1 MTPEQLN
8 NYIIEYNKSLE
19 QGQIS
24 KEEYVELLKGINVM
38 EGIADDA
45 EGLAR
50 KEQLNMIINAA
61 ISAASLMAQEKNMLD
76 TLFWI
81 AVGAFVGWH
90 FPEPFWAK
98 AIKAKILGMFKK

>member
-8 NYIIEYNKSLE
+8 AYIIEYNKALE

-45 EGLAR
+45 EGLAL
-50 KEQLNMIINAA
+50 KDQLNVIINAA
-61 ISAASLMAQEKNMLD
+61 ISAASLMA
-76 TLFWI
+76 
-81 AVGAFVGWH
+81 
-90 FPEPFWAK
+90 
-98 AIKAKILGMFKK
+98 